1 MAGGS
6 LAPLLAVLYGSGFL
20 AGFNE
25 NLVNMALVPIMGEY
39 GVGSVTAQWLVT
51 GYMIAVT
58 VVVTCMAFLYRRFAV
73 RRLFLAAA
81 GLSFAGSLGGLVAP
95 GFAALVAA
103 RLVQAVGTGIF
114 IPLMMNVIVSRLPRA
129 SMGTYLALGSSMIT
143 LGPALAPV
151 VTGFMVSGL
160 GWRSVFLVPL
170 AGAAL
175 LAAAGWT
182 VVRGGESSPEVRLD
196 APSAALAAAGLVAL
210 SFGLSEVA
218 LAPARGGA
226 ALVAAALAVAAFV
239 RRSRRCAHP
248 LVSLEPLRSPA
259 FRPAAVL
266 VVVAMMTSF
275 SLSVMVPLY
284 LEGAG
289 GMSAAAAGG
298 LLLGPVLC
306 NAGATVWGGRVM
318 DRRGEWPLLPVGFA
332 IAAAGLAAAAAGALV
347 GSLAAVMAGVFAGY
361 AGSGLLLSPAQTA
374 GLRTLPDDQNP
385 HGVAL
390 MSTSVQLA
398 ACVGPAT
405 YIGVMAA
412 VEARVAAL
420 ATAGAGALA
429 VDAASAG
436 FAAAEALAC
445 VVALAGLA
453 VAVRYA
459 RRMRRE
465 RAARVAR

>member
-1 MAGGS
+1 M
-6 LAPLLAVLYGSGFL
+6 
-20 AGFNE
+20 
-25 NLVNMALVPIMGEY
+25 
-39 GVGSVTAQWLVT
+39 
-51 GYMIAVT
+51 
-58 VVVTCMAFLYRRFAV
+58 
-73 RRLFLAAA
+73 
-81 GLSFAGSLGGLVAP
+81 
-95 GFAALVAA
+95 
-103 RLVQAVGTGIF
+103 
-114 IPLMMNVIVSRLPRA
+114 
-129 SMGTYLALGSSMIT
+129 
-143 LGPALAPV
+143 
-151 VTGFMVSGL
+151 
-160 GWRSVFLVPL
+160 
-170 AGAAL
+170 
-175 LAAAGWT
+175 
-182 VVRGGESSPEVRLD
+182 
-196 APSAALAAAGLVAL
+196 
-210 SFGLSEVA
+210 
-218 LAPARGGA
+218 
-226 ALVAAALAVAAFV
+226 
-239 RRSRRCAHP
+239 
-248 LVSLEPLRSPA
+248 SLEPLRSPA

-332 IAAAGLAAAAAGALV
+332 IAAAGLAAAAAGALA

-398 ACVGPAT
+398 ACVGPAA

>member
-25 NLVNMALVPIMGEY
+25 NLVNMALVPLMDEY
-39 GVGSVTAQWLVT
+39 GIGSVTAQWLVT

-81 GLSFAGSLGGLVAP
+81 ALSFAGSLGGLVAP
-95 GFAALVAA
+95 SFWALVAA

-114 IPLMMNVIVSRLPRA
+114 IPLMMNVIVARLPRE
-129 SMGTYLALGSSMIT
+129 SLGTYLAIGSSMIT

-151 VTGFMVSGL
+151 VTGLLVSGL

-170 AGAAL
+170 VAAAL
-175 LAAAGWT
+175 LAAAGWV
-182 VVRGGESSPEVRLD
+182 VVRGGSSSREVRLD
-196 APSAALAAAGLVAL
+196 APSAALAATGLTAL
-210 SFGLSEVA
+210 SLGLSE
-218 LAPARGGA
+218 LAIEPVLGVGS
-226 ALVAAALAVAAFV
+226 LVVAAVLLAAFV
-239 RRSRRCAHP
+239 RRQDRCAHP
-248 LVSLEPLRSPA
+248 LVSLAPLRNPG
-259 FRPAAVL
+259 FRPAAAL

-289 GMSAAAAGG
+289 GMAASAAGG
-298 LLLGPVLC
+298 LLLGPVLA
-306 NAGATVWGGRVM
+306 NAAAAVWGGRVM
-318 DRRGEWPLLPVGFA
+318 DRRGEWPLLPAGFA
-332 IAAAGLAAAAAGALV
+332 VAAAGLAVVVGGA
-347 GSLAAVMAGVFAGY
+347 MAGSVAVVMVGVFLGY
-361 AGSGLLLSPAQTA
+361 GGSGLLLSPSQTA

-390 MSTSVQLA
+390 MSTAVQLA
-398 ACVGPAT
+398 ACVGPAA
-405 YIGVMAA
+405 YVGVMAA
-412 VEARVAAL
+412 VEGRVAAL
-420 ATAGAGALA
+420 EATGAPLVGA
-429 VDAASAG
+429 DAASAG
-436 FAAAEALAC
+436 FAAAMAVAC
-445 VVALAGLA
+445 AVALAGLA
-453 VAVRYA
+453 VALRYA

-465 RAARVAR
+465 RAAATR